1 MDGGQAEGPIGR
13 HQRRSK
19 ASLTPGSTCAAN
31 RAARPFEAHATV
43 RWDDVVV
50 DAANDAVRFR
60 REMEA
65 AFRG

>member
-1 MDGGQAEGPIGR
+1 VKLV
-13 HQRRSK
+13 RRI
-19 ASLTPGSTCAAN
+19 AAN
-31 RAARPFEAHATV
+31 EAV

-65 AFRG
+65 SLGHRPSG